1 MTLDASAILHIFYNV
16 YVQTVD
22 KIRLEVTSYNDGQG
36 TTVKSSR
43 GQRVI

>member
-1 MTLDASAILHIFYNV
+1 MPAAILHIFYNV

-36 TTVKSSR
+36 TTQEEQP
-43 GQRVI
+43 GAEGI